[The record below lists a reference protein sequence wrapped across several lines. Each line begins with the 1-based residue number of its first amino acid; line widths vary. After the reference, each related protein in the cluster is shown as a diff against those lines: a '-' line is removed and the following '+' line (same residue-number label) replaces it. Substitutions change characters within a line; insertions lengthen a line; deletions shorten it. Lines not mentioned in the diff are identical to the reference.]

1 VSRFPGVDLL
11 EVDALLTAEERMVRD
26 TVRAFVDDR
35 VKPIIEECHREGRTP
50 LELVPEMGALN
61 LFGASIADY
70 GLPGLGGVA
79 YGLIM
84 QELERGDSGLRSF
97 ASVQS
102 SLVMY
107 PIHAFGSR
115 QQKDRWIPRL
125 ATGEAIGCFGLTEP
139 DFGSN
144 PGGMRTTARRAG
156 AAGGGSPAGSAGP
169 AETSGGGDWVLNGS
183 KQWITNGTLADVAV
197 VWARTDE
204 GIRGFLVEKG
214 TPGFTASD
222 QHGKF
227 SLRASTTSELGFHD
241 CRIPGDAILPGTTG
255 LKNALMCLNQ
265 ARYGIAWGGIGSAM
279 ECYHTALEYAGQRVQ
294 WNGQPIAC
302 HQLVQEKLVWM
313 VSEIAKGQLLCLQ
326 LGRLKD
332 NGRLRP
338 HHVSLGKR
346 NNVWVARECAKLARE
361 VLGANGIVDDYPV
374 IRHMLNIESVYTYE
388 GTHDI
393 HGLILG
399 QAITG
404 IPAFNA
410 PAPTDEPTAP
420 ARAAAKPAGEQAPA
434 AVAAAAGPP
443 PAMAPRGGR

>member
-1 VSRFPGVDLL
+1 LSRFPGVDLL
-11 EVDALLTAEERMVRD
+11 ELDALLSEEERMVRD
-26 TVRAFVDDR
+26 TVRAFVDDK
-35 VKPIIEECHREGRTP
+35 VKPIIEECHREARTP
-50 LELVPEMGALN
+50 LELVPEMGSLN

-97 ASVQS
+97 VSVQS
-102 SLVMY
+102 GLVMY
-107 PIHAFGSR
+107 PIHAFGS
-115 QQKDRWIPRL
+115 QAQKDRWIPVL

-144 PGGMRTTARRAG
+144 PAGMRTTARRQ
-156 AAGGGSPAGSAGP
+156 GS
-169 AETSGGGDWVLNGS
+169 DWVLNGS

-197 VWARTDE
+197 VWARTEE

-214 TPGFTASD
+214 TPGFTAAD

-241 CRIPGDAILPGTTG
+241 CRIPGDAILPATTG

-279 ECYHTALEYAGQRVQ
+279 ECYHTALEYAKQRVQ

-332 NGRLRP
+332 AGRLKP

-393 HGLILG
+393 HCLILG

-410 PAPTDEPTAP
+410 PAPTAESTEATATP
-420 ARAAAKPAGEQAPA
+420 KGAA
-434 AVAAAAGPP
+434 P
-443 PAMAPRGGR
+443 PAEVPASSSETEDGTAGSTPALAERMR

>member
-1 VSRFPGVDLL
+1 LSRFPGVDLL
-11 EVDALLTAEERMVRD
+11 ELDALLSEEERLVRD
-26 TVRAFVDDR
+26 TVRSFVDDK
-35 VKPIIEECHREGRTP
+35 VKPIIEECHREARTP
-50 LELVPEMGALN
+50 LELVPAMGALN
-61 LFGASIADY
+61 LFGASISEY

-97 ASVQS
+97 VSVQS

-107 PIHAFGSR
+107 PIYAFGS
-115 QQKDRWIPRL
+115 QEQKDRWIPAL
-125 ATGEAIGCFGLTEP
+125 ATGETIGCFGLTEP

-144 PGGMRTTARRAG
+144 PGGMRTVARKTADG
-156 AAGGGSPAGSAGP
+156 
-169 AETSGGGDWVLNGS
+169 WVLNGS

-197 VWARTDE
+197 VWAKTEE

-214 TPGFTASD
+214 TPGYTSSD

-241 CRIPGDAILPGTTG
+241 CHIPAQNLLPKTTG

-265 ARYGIAWGGIGSAM
+265 ARYGISWGGVGSAM
-279 ECYHTALEYAGQRVQ
+279 ETFHTALQYAKERIQ
-294 WNGQPIAC
+294 WNGQPIAA
-302 HQLVQEKLVWM
+302 HQLVQEKLAWM
-313 VSEIAKGQLLCLQ
+313 ATEISKGQLLNLQ

-332 NGRLRP
+332 NGRLKP
-338 HHVSLGKR
+338 FHISMGKR
-346 NNVWVARECAKLARE
+346 NNVWLARECAKLARE
-361 VLGANGIVDDYPV
+361 ILGANGIVDDYPV

-393 HGLILG
+393 HGLIIGEAL
-399 QAITG
+399 TG

-410 PAPTDEPTAP
+410 PQGASEKTEKPQAQTATAGS
-420 ARAAAKPAGEQAPA
+420 AR
-434 AVAAAAGPP
+434 
-443 PAMAPRGGR
+443 